1 MMWTMRA
8 KRTMDT
14 LKTMETVRTMETMR
28 RSHLSETLG
37 LLHEGTLLLLLQDP
51 GDGDMFE

>member
-1 MMWTMRA
+1 MWTMRA

-14 LKTMETVRTMETMR
+14 LKTMETVRAIETLR
-28 RSHLSETLG
+28 RSHLSEALG

-51 GDGDMFE
+51 GDGATFE